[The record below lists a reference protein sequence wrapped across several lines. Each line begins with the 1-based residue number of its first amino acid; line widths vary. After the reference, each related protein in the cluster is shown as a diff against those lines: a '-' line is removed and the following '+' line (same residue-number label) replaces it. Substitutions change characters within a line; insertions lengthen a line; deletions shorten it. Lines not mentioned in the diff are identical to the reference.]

1 MDEEQYLE
9 SKLKTLLR
17 NDGIKLWEPPYTN
30 ENSEVGPEVKVLAQ
44 KYASDLKHDVVKIE
58 RALEELRC
66 TTVQLGKANKTY
78 RKDEVATLQIFLP
91 KTQSHKKKNPLETKL
106 NISGEQLR
114 AKIAEKFGEFPMK
127 FIVGGKSINMK
138 ETLEKQGVKHNSKVL
153 VLEIKLSEQEARA
166 IEAEEIKKNEMIAK
180 TEKGMKILVHRD
192 ESMDPNSTPYLEIAD
207 QKGKPIKIPP
217 KEKQVVLLMKYL
229 HESCWVFFLNKV
241 FNVYLVLALE
251 VEKFFSDCG
260 DELLHT
266 VDNYGV
272 LQLDIGWCY
281 LKLEQLNCLEDLEKR
296 LQTAQK
302 CFSDCYGK
310 ENERLV
316 QIKGS
321 CGRESVLFLRLYLLQ
336 GIVCYHKGDEKTA
349 SNYFTKARDL
359 HQNLNVDPDKMQ
371 LLLDMGFSETESRL
385 GLRACQGDINL
396 ASNHISNRREEKAQ
410 LKKEE
415 KEKRE
420 KRLGAINTLRGMG
433 YSERSAAR
441 ALHKAKGDLDEA
453 FLILIENPEYLQLRD
468 DNPGPSNGV
477 SQENISCLQYLGFEA
492 SNAEA
497 ALRQFGGNLQAASQ
511 MLSHYGG
518 TLPSVPGP
526 SSPGASPVEDSFSN
540 QEDPATTSGQ
550 TEQMEVDTVE
560 EILKDI
566 PEHEEDYLD
575 LNLLEEGEII
585 EKYSS
590 LLKSASQTSSND

>member
-217 KEKQVVLLMKYL
+217 KEKQ
-229 HESCWVFFLNKV
+229 
-241 FNVYLVLALE
+241 
-251 VEKFFSDCG
+251 
-260 DELLHT
+260 
-266 VDNYGV
+266 
-272 LQLDIGWCY
+272 
-281 LKLEQLNCLEDLEKR
+281 
-296 LQTAQK
+296 
-302 CFSDCYGK
+302 
-310 ENERLV
+310 
-316 QIKGS
+316 GS

-590 LLKSASQTSSND
+590 LLKSASQTSSNDS

>member
-217 KEKQVVLLMKYL
+217 KEKQALLLAMGY
-229 HESCWVFFLNKV
+229 HEKGRAVSKKKDYETALLFLTM
-241 FNVYLVLALE
+241 A
-251 VEKFFSDCG
+251 D
-260 DELLHT
+260 
-266 VDNYGV
+266 
-272 LQLDIGWCY
+272 Q
-281 LKLEQLNCLEDLEKR
+281 
-296 LQTAQK
+296 
-302 CFSDCYGK
+302 CF
-310 ENERLV
+310 R
-316 QIKGS
+316 

-590 LLKSASQTSSND
+590 LLKSASQTSSNDS